1 MLYSILAAVTL
12 VYMVT
17 LIMFIAR
24 LVRGPTVPDRVLALD
39 ALSYDLAVFLALLS
53 LLLQKPVMVFTII
66 PLVLWIHAIDIYI
79 SKYLEAREIG
89 E

>member
-39 ALSYDLAVFLALLS
+39 AHSYDLAVFLALLS

>member
-1 MLYSILAAVTL
+1 VLYTILAVTTL
-12 VYMVT
+12 VYIVT
-17 LIMFIAR
+17 SVMYIAR
-24 LVRGPTVPDRVLALD
+24 LVRGPTIPDRVLALD

-66 PLVLWIHAIDIYI
+66 PLVLWIHAIDIYV
-79 SKYLEAREIG
+79 SKYLEAKEIG